1 MKSKIINIP
10 DLSTEIAEEIR
21 ASIKNNELDIGSRLP
36 SETELA
42 EQFKVSRS
50 TVREALKRLAAQN
63 LIRTQ
68 RGASGGAF
76 VKKLSF
82 EEAYDYQITTSTLLL
97 SMNDVSFEIACEA
110 RFSLERACTYFAASR
125 RTNEDIGL
133 LNSEI
138 SIQTEKNLSDE
149 DFCASDIR
157 FHRVLVDCAKN
168 PVLSYQLAGAIEA
181 MQPLMNMIT
190 FSERSREKI
199 ILFHQEILEAIIAK
213 DGKLANNRLE
223 TLEQYTKTLG
233 YKLLKNK

>member
-1 MKSKIINIP
+1 MKSQNRNIP

-42 EQFKVSRS
+42 EQFRVSRS

-76 VKKLSF
+76 VKQLSF

-138 SIQTEKNLSDE
+138 STQKKKNLSDE

-233 YKLLKNK
+233 HKLFKK

>member
-1 MKSKIINIP
+1 MKSRNINIT

-36 SETELA
+36 SEIELA

-76 VKKLSF
+76 VKQLSF

-110 RFSLERACTYFAASR
+110 RFSLERACTYYAANR
-125 RTNEDIGL
+125 RTNEDIKL
-133 LNSEI
+133 LNIEI
-138 SIQTEKNLSDE
+138 ATQKKKSLSDE

-157 FHRVLVDCAKN
+157 FHRILVDCAKN

-199 ILFHQEILEAIIAK
+199 ILFHQEILVAIIAK
-213 DGKLANNRLE
+213 DVHLANSSLKILE
-223 TLEQYTKTLG
+223 KYTKTLG
-233 YKLLKNK
+233 QKLLKK

>member
-1 MKSKIINIP
+1 MKSQNINVP

-76 VKKLSF
+76 VKQLSF

-125 RTNEDIGL
+125 RTNKDIAL
-133 LNSEI
+133 LNSEL
-138 SIQTEKNLSDE
+138 STQTKKNLSDE

-199 ILFHQEILEAIIAK
+199 ILFHKEILEAIIAK

-223 TLEQYTKTLG
+223 ALEQYTKTLG
-233 YKLLKNK
+233 HKLFKK

>member
-1 MKSKIINIP
+1 MKSQNINVP

-76 VKKLSF
+76 VKQLSF

-125 RTNEDIGL
+125 RTNKDIAL

-138 SIQTEKNLSDE
+138 STQTKKNLSDE

-223 TLEQYTKTLG
+223 TLEQYTKKLG
-233 YKLLKNK
+233 QKLFKK